1 MVAFAPGWSKSAPRI
16 EAHPAAKTPK
26 RSTAEQKRAFSEDGT
41 GSPVCEGE
49 ETSEGGGR
57 SRVGRAARQAV
68 ARGDPNRWPG
78 EDDSPSVDFSAT
90 ALPPARQSLMAPAS
104 GILPAAN
111 AADLPVGATLA
122 GKWRLDRVLGVGG
135 CATVYAATHA
145 NGNRVAIKV
154 LHAFAARDPEL
165 ISRFLKEG
173 HVGNLVDHPG
183 IVRALDDGVTDDG
196 RPYLV
201 MELLDGETLEARLAR
216 DRALQAPEALRVIDL
231 VLDALGAAH
240 AAGLVHRDVK
250 PANVFLTRAG
260 SVKLLDFGIAHE
272 RVLGSRNETFMG
284 LVLGTPAFMPP
295 EQARG
300 RWEEV
305 GAPSD
310 LWAVGATLFTALTGR
325 LLHGGET
332 PMEELVL
339 ATQPVGAIAALA
351 REIDARLAA
360 VLGRA
365 LAYRPEARFATA
377 GDMQTALRMATPRPA
392 HEIAAPI
399 PSPRPGVARQT
410 WAIAAAV
417 ALAGALT
424 FALSGVR
431 GAPSPSNVEL
441 PSPPSPAPSPT
452 TTTAHAVASAAMEDV
467 RPAPPPETVPP
478 RRQRTALPT
487 PAPSLRAL
495 VVPAPA
501 PPRRDPLLEGRF

>member
-1 MVAFAPGWSKSAPRI
+1 
-16 EAHPAAKTPK
+16 
-26 RSTAEQKRAFSEDGT
+26 
-41 GSPVCEGE
+41 
-49 ETSEGGGR
+49 
-57 SRVGRAARQAV
+57 
-68 ARGDPNRWPG
+68 
-78 EDDSPSVDFSAT
+78 
-90 ALPPARQSLMAPAS
+90 
-104 GILPAAN
+104 
-111 AADLPVGATLA
+111 
-122 GKWRLDRVLGVGG
+122 
-135 CATVYAATHA
+135 
-145 NGNRVAIKV
+145 
-154 LHAFAARDPEL
+154 
-165 ISRFLKEG
+165 
-173 HVGNLVDHPG
+173 
-183 IVRALDDGVTDDG
+183 
-196 RPYLV
+196 
-201 MELLDGETLEARLAR
+201 
-216 DRALQAPEALRVIDL
+216 
-231 VLDALGAAH
+231 
-240 AAGLVHRDVK
+240 
-250 PANVFLTRAG
+250 
-260 SVKLLDFGIAHE
+260 
-272 RVLGSRNETFMG
+272 MG

-351 REIDARLAA
+351 REIDAPLAA

-392 HEIAAPI
+392 PEIAAPI
-399 PSPRPGVARQT
+399 PSPRPAVARQT

-441 PSPPSPAPSPT
+441 PSPPSPAPSPTTT